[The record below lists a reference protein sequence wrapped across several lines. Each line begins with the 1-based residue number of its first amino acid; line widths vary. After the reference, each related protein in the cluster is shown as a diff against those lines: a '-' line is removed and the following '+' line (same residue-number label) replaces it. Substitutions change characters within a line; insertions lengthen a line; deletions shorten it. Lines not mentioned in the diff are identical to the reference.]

1 MKKIVFLF
9 ALLIASGAIA
19 QDQRR
24 SQVLTISGDE
34 DFRDGYYMGAIRYYK
49 AALDENAENIK
60 AQYQLAE
67 CYRLTQQYE
76 NAEYYYGM
84 VTSDGHDSRYPL
96 AGYYHA
102 QMQKL
107 KGQYDAALKNFKE
120 FRRLLVANGEHESEK
135 YRYYYKQAKIEIDG
149 CQLAL
154 NQITMVHPDYQFQP
168 LSAPLNSEYNDYAAF
183 SIGDDGVVCL
193 TSARSSGKGSLVD
206 NQFGEAFA
214 DIFRFT
220 NRNGSWEEYD
230 PKDRFEKIINTKYGD
245 GSGTFNRERN
255 KFYYT
260 NCDEEGGVCHIYM
273 SRLEGDRWTEPQPL
287 NHNINEYKFN
297 SKHPSLTPGGDT
309 LFYASD
315 RDGGLGQLD
324 LYMSINAGGDN
335 WGPPMHLGNQI
346 NTPFNE
352 ISPFYDAEERV
363 LFFASD
369 GHRGFGGYD
378 IFVARGSKF
387 ESAEIYNAGIPFNS
401 YRDDIFF
408 FLGNNKGY
416 LSSNREEGVGQF
428 DIYGFNIK
436 SKKNIIPQVSS
447 EETIAGRNSLFTDD
461 YNFDSNETEIIN
473 QIISRMLSSSVSDV
487 DLILT
492 DRQLAVYNA
501 LSKDDKE
508 RIDRIVKARVRKM
521 TSNMIRSIRTEDDY
535 YYQQLSVDK
544 RRKVDNIVTT
554 YLEQQGMGNSVSMS
568 NDVFGFYSSVSSDE
582 REKIDVLISDR
593 LKNAQAF
600 RPATPT
606 YNSFAP
612 KEQKSIDGIAIK
624 YLKQKRNLGAI
635 SLDMNEK
642 VFLRDNQDAVE
653 DVNAAVRERLIGLS
667 NEEKYKLLQEDR
679 DYYES
684 LNEIDKE
691 RLKSIAS
698 TFMVSDLESFDQNI
712 KNSDLEVFKN
722 KNSAEQSRLDK
733 LLLKQISN
741 LANSSIYLT
750 ETTFS
755 QSEIQSAIGDNADE
769 TISKL
774 LEMRPELNEDQKK
787 AVERFV
793 RSAYDSYMTQP
804 EPVFMN
810 PATPVVTQSGQPITG
825 DPSATLTQADI
836 NQYESLS
843 DAKKRAIDNTIAL
856 EYITLKY
863 SDRSLRLRDEFR
875 MSELSSKE
883 RVYTAALAKKI
894 SGKEIKPNEQ
904 GYVRDAFV
912 YYDNLAEDRKGFISR
927 IVLDKGLPKRNGK
940 YVLPPQDAN
949 ARAKLSA
956 SENDLL
962 EKIKKFRFNNQRIL
976 TDNLAVDAKDV
987 DTAPVDIMALAAL
1000 ENIEHSGAEKIL
1012 GAEDILAS
1020 EEMDEIRIG
1029 LPINKIEGYDEII
1042 INGRLVGSN
1051 SGSPLSSYS
1060 ITLISF
1066 DNDKTV
1072 IEGYTNK
1079 AGEFEF
1085 TVPPAK
1091 YDLTFKKANSA
1102 ESVSLEDFVVE
1113 GRRTKTTTLVA
1124 NSTRAFF
1131 DVDASQ
1137 LRPEVKILLDD
1148 VAEAFENGG
1157 SKIEIESHTDAT
1169 GSAEYNLVLSKD
1181 RGYAARD
1188 YLISKGID
1196 KSDISVIWH
1205 GSENP
1210 IADNNS
1216 PFGRQLNRRIDVRL
1230 ISKDRKDFGKFFLVR
1245 PGATIAILAGS
1256 MDISDADIRKL
1267 NGLEG
1272 GDLQAYK
1279 PIRIKQEVTPN
1290 YDLLVPA
1297 DIENDSDFVYFV
1309 QKGETLESVS
1319 KKFNVPEEIIMEQ
1332 NRLNSSSLTPG
1343 QRLIIYKKN

>member
-24 SQVLTISGDE
+24 SQVLTISGDD

-76 NAEYYYGM
+76 NAEYYYEM
-84 VTSDGHDSRYPL
+84 VTADGQDSRYPL

-120 FRRLLVANGEHESEK
+120 FRRLLVANEEHESEK

-214 DIFRFT
+214 DLFRFT

-315 RDGGLGQLD
+315 RDGGLGKLD

-401 YRDDIFF
+401 FRDDIFF

-428 DIYGFNIK
+428 DIYGFNIE
-436 SKKNIIPQVSS
+436 SKRNIISQVSS
-447 EETIAGRNSLFTDD
+447 EGTIAGRNSLFTDD

-684 LNEIDKE
+684 LDEIDKE
-691 RLKSIAS
+691 RIKSIAS

-722 KNSAEQSRLDK
+722 KNSAEQNRLDK

-774 LEMRPELNEDQKK
+774 LEMRPELNEDQRK

-810 PATPVVTQSGQPITG
+810 PATPVVTQSGQPYCRRPICY
-825 DPSATLTQADI
+825 P
-836 NQYESLS
+836 
-843 DAKKRAIDNTIAL
+843 
-856 EYITLKY
+856 
-863 SDRSLRLRDEFR
+863 
-875 MSELSSKE
+875 
-883 RVYTAALAKKI
+883 YT
-894 SGKEIKPNEQ
+894 
-904 GYVRDAFV
+904 
-912 YYDNLAEDRKGFISR
+912 SR
-927 IVLDKGLPKRNGK
+927 
-940 YVLPPQDAN
+940 Y
-949 ARAKLSA
+949 
-956 SENDLL
+956 
-962 EKIKKFRFNNQRIL
+962 
-976 TDNLAVDAKDV
+976 
-987 DTAPVDIMALAAL
+987 
-1000 ENIEHSGAEKIL
+1000 
-1012 GAEDILAS
+1012 
-1020 EEMDEIRIG
+1020 
-1029 LPINKIEGYDEII
+1029 
-1042 INGRLVGSN
+1042 
-1051 SGSPLSSYS
+1051 
-1060 ITLISF
+1060 
-1066 DNDKTV
+1066 
-1072 IEGYTNK
+1072 
-1079 AGEFEF
+1079 
-1085 TVPPAK
+1085 
-1091 YDLTFKKANSA
+1091 
-1102 ESVSLEDFVVE
+1102 
-1113 GRRTKTTTLVA
+1113 
-1124 NSTRAFF
+1124 
-1131 DVDASQ
+1131 
-1137 LRPEVKILLDD
+1137 
-1148 VAEAFENGG
+1148 
-1157 SKIEIESHTDAT
+1157 
-1169 GSAEYNLVLSKD
+1169 
-1181 RGYAARD
+1181 
-1188 YLISKGID
+1188 
-1196 KSDISVIWH
+1196 
-1205 GSENP
+1205 
-1210 IADNNS
+1210 
-1216 PFGRQLNRRIDVRL
+1216 
-1230 ISKDRKDFGKFFLVR
+1230 
-1245 PGATIAILAGS
+1245 
-1256 MDISDADIRKL
+1256 
-1267 NGLEG
+1267 
-1272 GDLQAYK
+1272 
-1279 PIRIKQEVTPN
+1279 
-1290 YDLLVPA
+1290 
-1297 DIENDSDFVYFV
+1297 
-1309 QKGETLESVS
+1309 
-1319 KKFNVPEEIIMEQ
+1319 
-1332 NRLNSSSLTPG
+1332 
-1343 QRLIIYKKN
+1343 